1 MSSKILISLSILMFL
16 AGCHNGPQELGKRA
30 GCIMKGT
37 ACDDGRDSNDIALS
51 NRLTAMENT
60 LTSLKSQ
67 VALLELLINSTEG
80 DVTTLQTLSTTLQDQ
95 VDDLLIDMAT
105 VQGYNNIVSIVDPC
119 GNHPT
124 KIDEVFLKLSTGRIV
139 SSFSD
144 TAAGLNTRFSLLTDG
159 SFSTTDGT
167 GCSFTVSGGGTS
179 VSPAIEY

>member
-1 MSSKILISLSILMFL
+1 MKRIKSLSILFCTMFL
-16 AGCHNGPQELGKRA
+16 SGCHNGPQELGKQA

-37 ACDDGRDSNDIALS
+37 ACDDSRDSSSLALS
-51 NRLTAMENT
+51 ARLAALESNM
-60 LTSLKSQ
+60 TSLKGQ
-67 VALLELLINSTEG
+67 VSLLEILINSTEG

-105 VQGYNNIVSIVDPC
+105 IQGYNNIVSIVDPC

-124 KIDEVFLKLSTGRIV
+124 KIDEVFLKLSTGHIV
-139 SSFSD
+139 ASFSD

-179 VSPAIEY
+179 VSPAIE

>member
-1 MSSKILISLSILMFL
+1 MKTLFIFSIVLVLS
-16 AGCHNGPQELGKRA
+16 GCHNGPQELGKQA

-37 ACDDGRDSNDIALS
+37 ACDESRDSNDLALS
-51 NRLTAMENT
+51 NRLTSMENNMKT
-60 LTSLKSQ
+60 LKSQ
-67 VALLELLINSTEG
+67 VVLLELLINSTKG

-95 VDDLLIDMAT
+95 VDDLLIDIA
-105 VQGYNNIVSIVDPC
+105 VLQGYNNIVSIVDPC
-119 GNHPT
+119 GNHPS

-167 GCSFTVSGGGTS
+167 GCFFTVSGGGIS

>member
-1 MSSKILISLSILMFL
+1 MKVLFILSIAL
-16 AGCHNGPQELGKRA
+16 ALSGCHNGPQELGKQA

-37 ACDDGRDSNDIALS
+37 ACDDSRDSNDIALS
-51 NRLTAMENT
+51 NRLST
-60 LTSLKSQ
+60 LEANMTSLKGQ
-67 VALLELLINSTEG
+67 VVLLELLINSTEG
-80 DVTTLQTLSTTLQDQ
+80 DVTTLQTLSTTLQVQ
-95 VDDLLIDMAT
+95 VADLLIDMAT
-105 VQGYNNIVSIVDPC
+105 IQGYNNIVSIVDPC